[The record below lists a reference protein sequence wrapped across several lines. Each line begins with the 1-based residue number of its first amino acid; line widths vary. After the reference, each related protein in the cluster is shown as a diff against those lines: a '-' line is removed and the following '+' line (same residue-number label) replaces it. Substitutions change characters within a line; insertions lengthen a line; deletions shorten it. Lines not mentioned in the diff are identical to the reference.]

1 MMATVTNSLRIEGRE
16 LFRPTEVA
24 QLSSLSRAFIYR
36 LVENGQLESVRIGSA
51 VRIPRREV
59 ERLITEGIMASS

>member
-1 MMATVTNSLRIEGRE
+1 MATVFESLHIEGRE

-36 LVENGQLESVRIGSA
+36 LIEKGQLESIRIGSA
-51 VRIPRREV
+51 VRIPRRAV
-59 ERLITEGIMASS
+59 ERLITEGITRDA